1 MKARDIGLVVIVDKL
16 GDVGEKVE
24 FEAEAS
30 IELRRT
36 IGKPVNTHV
45 SDTEAF
51 RENLEPGSFLQVSH
65 WNIG

>member
-1 MKARDIGLVVIVDKL
+1 MKARDIGLVVIIDKL

-24 FEAEAS
+24 FEVEAS

-65 WNIG
+65 WDIG